1 MELAD
6 ILSEESVIVCT
17 GLKTKR
23 EVLERLA
30 EQAAKATG
38 QDARAVFEAVY
49 DREVLGSTGLGNG
62 IAIPHGKF
70 AGIPGVTA
78 VFARLSDPVDF
89 DSVDD
94 QPVDLIFALFAPKDA
109 GAEHLRALARV
120 SRLLRQAELR
130 EQLRQARTADAI
142 HALLVQDGGSSARS
156 SAA

>member
-6 ILSEESVIVCT
+6 ILSEESVIVCS
-17 GLKTKR
+17 GLTTKR

-38 QDARAVFEAVY
+38 QDARAIFEAVY
-49 DREVLGSTGLGNG
+49 DRELLGSTGLGNG

-78 VFARLSDPVDF
+78 VFAKLSEPVDF

-94 QPVDLIFALFAPKDA
+94 QPVDLLMLLLAPMGA
-109 GAEHLRALARV
+109 GADHLKALARV
-120 SRLLRQAELR
+120 ARILRTESVVDELR
-130 EQLRQARTADAI
+130 RTPDADRI
-142 HALLVQDGGSSARS
+142 HAILTQPL
-156 SAA
+156 AANKAA